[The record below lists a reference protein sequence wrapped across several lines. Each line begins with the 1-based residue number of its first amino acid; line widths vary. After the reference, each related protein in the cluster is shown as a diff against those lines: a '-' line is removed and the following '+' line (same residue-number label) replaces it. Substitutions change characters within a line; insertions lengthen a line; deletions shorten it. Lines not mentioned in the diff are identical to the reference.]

1 MIIERLRPL
10 ASQARRTYVQL
21 MLDVVGRSLEAI
33 SQVDEEVRNE
43 VSVLPQGF
51 VFQMKVMPSG
61 PALVVRKEADGG
73 LKYLGGQAEGTPD
86 LSVLFKHIHHAF
98 LVLSFQEKTSQS
110 FANARI
116 IVDGNLGYATRMTRV
131 LNRLETF
138 ILPKLVAQRA
148 VKEYPANL
156 ALPEKV
162 ISAARIYLKVATN
175 FVDTVRSS

>member
-1 MIIERLRPL
+1 MIKDRLRPL

-33 SQVDEEVRNE
+33 SQVDDEVREE
-43 VSVLPQGF
+43 VSVLPEGF

-73 LKYLGGQAEGTPD
+73 LKYLGGQTDAPD

-98 LVLSFQEKTSQS
+98 LVLSFQEKTAQS

-116 IVDGNLGYATRMTRV
+116 IVDGDLGYATRMTRV

-162 ISAARIYLKVATN
+162 INGARIYLKVATN